1 MDNQKFVELAKKAV
15 VDYFNSHKEIT
26 DGGRLTSE
34 DVLVSWT
41 CALSNRALLKTTI
54 SDEMRYEVFCDDGK
68 NMYIEVYKNYEK
80 VDSECIKIIMCQ
92 N

>member
-15 VDYFNSHKEIT
+15 AYYFNLHRKVG

-41 CALSNRALLKTTI
+41 CALSNRVLLKTTA
-54 SDEMRYEVFCDDGK
+54 SDEIYYEVFCDDGK
-68 NMYIEVYKNYEK
+68 NMRLEVYKNYEK